1 MAAVSQTI
9 PNLLGGVSQQPDP
22 VKLPGQVRELKNAY
36 LDPTFGCKK
45 RPPTTFISK
54 LNAASASDTIPSN
67 AKWFPI
73 FRDEQERY
81 VACIYRTT
89 TTVVRVWDAVTGTER
104 TVTLDAGAD
113 AYLQANNL
121 ANLSTLQLADYTF
134 IANSERTVTTNS
146 VQLTNQN
153 EEALVTINAV
163 SYNTTYSID
172 LNSGGA
178 SPVNVYSA
186 TKLEVSPGS
195 YEVND
200 GGGCSQSS
208 AQDHSVTSG
217 SKTGLQFRIVNQ
229 CSAYYDSGSNSY
241 RSRYTTSVILKNGGS
256 GWRVGDT
263 ATVTQAGRSFTVT
276 VTAEK
281 SVLTYASDG
290 TATYT
295 TASNASSGTLQVS
308 DITTNLQSAVNA
320 LTNYSADVV
329 GNVIRVTRTDG
340 NPFNISVR
348 GGTTNAAMT
357 VIKETAQN
365 IAELPAQC
373 FPDFRCK
380 VVNTGDTDADDYY
393 VVFVPDA
400 PGVPGTGA
408 WEETHELGIETS
420 FNSSTMPHALVR
432 QANGNFTLGPLGP
445 NSALGGW
452 ADREV
457 GDDTTN
463 PMPTF
468 VGRGISGMFFFANR
482 LGFLAEDSV
491 VMSQPGDYFNF
502 FITSAITISDA
513 DPIDLTAASEKP
525 AFLKSAIGTPKGVLL
540 FAENSQ
546 FLMATQDV
554 AFAPSTVK
562 VTEISNYNVV
572 TETQPQSTGVSVMF
586 ASEADTYSKIFEM
599 AIDSV
604 DNRPVVAENTR
615 IIPEYIPPDLKFI
628 ASSPNNSF
636 IVFGDNSNT
645 VYTFKFFNQGNE
657 RQLAGWSKW
666 EFPSQV
672 RMYAFNNDTSYIV
685 TYDGTNHILLHMEM
699 LDDPAT
705 SPLSA
710 GFGNSKFIPRLDH
723 ILYKA
728 NLTTAVS
735 GSNTK
740 IYFPSGAFITG
751 AQPVFIVTS
760 GSSANTF
767 LRPSIQSDATGSF
780 IEVETSLTTGDY
792 IMGLQYRMEVALPAF
807 YVTTENKAD
816 RVEIPMVEILY
827 LDLYYSGRYEIQLD
841 RLGYAT
847 TSIDIDIARA
857 GLYQANSAL
866 VDEVVT
872 KSVPIFC
879 LGSDAKATVF
889 ADDPVPSSI
898 TSYTWQGHYNRRG
911 INKLPS

>member
-1 MAAVSQTI
+1 MAAVSQTV

-45 RPPTTFISK
+45 RPPTTFIGK
-54 LNAASASDTIPSN
+54 LNGLSATDTIPSD

-73 FRDEQERY
+73 FRDQSERY

-89 TTVVRVWDAVTGTER
+89 TTVVRVWDALTGVEK
-104 TVTLDAGAD
+104 TVTLDSGVD
-113 AYLQANNL
+113 AYLQANKL
-121 ANLSTLQLADYTF
+121 SNLSTLQLADYTL
-134 IANSERTVTTNS
+134 IANSEREVTTNS
-146 VQLTNQN
+146 VQLATQN
-153 EEALVTINAV
+153 EEAIVTINAV

-178 SPVNVYSA
+178 APVNVYSA
-186 TKLEVSPGS
+186 TGLNVSPGS
-195 YEVND
+195 YEVGD
-200 GGGCSQSS
+200 GGACSQNS
-208 AQDHSVTSG
+208 AQDHTVNVG

-241 RSRYTTSVILKNGGS
+241 RSRYSTSVILKNGGN

-263 ATVTQAGRSFTVT
+263 ATVTQSGRSFTVT
-276 VTAEK
+276 VTSEK

-290 TATYT
+290 TASYT

-308 DITTNLQSAVNA
+308 DITTNLQTAINGI
-320 LTNYSADVV
+320 TNYSADVV
-329 GNVIRVTRTDG
+329 GNVIRITRTDG
-340 NPFNISVR
+340 GAFNLSVR

-357 VIKETAQN
+357 VIKDSAQN
-365 IAELPAQC
+365 IAELPPQC

-380 VVNTGDTDADDYY
+380 VMNTGDTDADDYY
-393 VVFVPDA
+393 VIFVPDA

-420 FNSSTMPHALVR
+420 FNASTMPHALVR
-432 QANGNFTLGPLGP
+432 QADGTFTLGPLGP

-468 VGRGISGMFFFANR
+468 VGRGISGMFFFSNR

-491 VMSQPGDYFNF
+491 IMSQPGDYFNF

-525 AFLKSAIGTPKGVLL
+525 AFLKAAVGTPKGILL
-540 FAENSQ
+540 FAESAQ

-554 AFAPSTVK
+554 AFAASTVK
-562 VTEISNYNVV
+562 VTQIANYEVV
-572 TETQPQSTGVSVMF
+572 TETKPQSTGVSVMF

-615 IIPEYIPPDLKFI
+615 IIPEYIPPNLKFI
-628 ASSPNNSF
+628 AASPNNSF
-636 IVFGDNSNT
+636 VVFGDNSDT
-645 VYTFKFFNQGNE
+645 VYTFKFYNQGNE

-666 EFPSQV
+666 QFPSQV

-685 TYDGTNHILLHMEM
+685 TYDGTNHVLLHMEM
-699 LDDPAT
+699 IDDPAT
-705 SPLSA
+705 SPISA
-710 GFGNSKFIPRLDH
+710 GFGNSKFIPRIDH
-723 ILYKA
+723 ISYKA
-728 NLTTAVS
+728 DLTTAVN
-735 GSNTK
+735 GTNTK
-740 IYFPSGAFITG
+740 IYFPDAAYITD
-751 AQPVFIVTS
+751 AQPVVTITS
-760 GSSANTF
+760 GSSSSSF
-767 LRPSIQSDATGSF
+767 LRPAIQTDSTGKF
-780 IEVETSLTTGDY
+780 VEIETELAASDY
-792 IMGLQYRMEVALPAF
+792 ILGLQYRMEVELPAF
-807 YVTTENKAD
+807 YVTSENKAD
-816 RVEIPMVEILY
+816 RVQIPMVEILY
-827 LDLYYSGRYEIQLD
+827 LDLYYSGRYQVSLD
-841 RLGYAT
+841 RLGYDDVT
-847 TSIDIDIARA
+847 LDLDIARA
-857 GLYQANSAL
+857 GLADSNSAL

-879 LGSDAKATVF
+879 LGSDVKATIY

-898 TSYTWQGHYNRRG
+898 TSYSWQGHYNRRG
-911 INKLPS
+911 IAKLTN